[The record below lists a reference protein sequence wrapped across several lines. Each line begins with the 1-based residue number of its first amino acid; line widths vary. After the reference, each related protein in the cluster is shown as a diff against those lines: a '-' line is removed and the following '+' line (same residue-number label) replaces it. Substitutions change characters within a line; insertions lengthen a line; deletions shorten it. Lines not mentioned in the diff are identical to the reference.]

1 MTMTEKEEK
10 NIMEDAYILN
20 QDKTYDIIDLVEDK
34 MRIPELDVYNVPGD
48 DKLISGVDQNLL
60 PEQEE
65 DPFVGHNYNLIPRVP
80 PHNIFDE
87 NITT

>member
-1 MTMTEKEEK
+1 MTMTEKK

-20 QDKTYDIIDLVEDK
+20 QGKNYDIIDPVEDK
-34 MRIPELDVYNVPGD
+34 MRIPELYMYNVPGD
-48 DKLISGVDQNLL
+48 DKIISVVDQNLL

-65 DPFVGHNYNLIPRVP
+65 DLFVGHNYNLIPRVP